1 MIIDVLVD
9 CYLSN
14 YQMIGMCVDM
24 FDIAVGSYV
33 HTYNNKNL
41 FFLFYFIFYSIYG
54 YVNVFYIIINNF
66 IIIFVYGIVVSSI
79 GLKKNLLR
87 WPNESPN

>member
-1 MIIDVLVD
+1 MMKSSFAGIQCGGMIIDVLVD

-33 HTYNNKNL
+33 HTYNKNL
-41 FFLFYFIFYSIYG
+41 FFLFYFIFYVG
-54 YVNVFYIIINNF
+54 II
-66 IIIFVYGIVVSSI
+66 
-79 GLKKNLLR
+79 L
-87 WPNESPN
+87 

>member
-1 MIIDVLVD
+1 MMVLSMIMMKSSFAGIQCGGMIIDVLVD

-33 HTYNNKNL
+33 HT
-41 FFLFYFIFYSIYG
+41 
-54 YVNVFYIIINNF
+54 
-66 IIIFVYGIVVSSI
+66 
-79 GLKKNLLR
+79 
-87 WPNESPN
+87 